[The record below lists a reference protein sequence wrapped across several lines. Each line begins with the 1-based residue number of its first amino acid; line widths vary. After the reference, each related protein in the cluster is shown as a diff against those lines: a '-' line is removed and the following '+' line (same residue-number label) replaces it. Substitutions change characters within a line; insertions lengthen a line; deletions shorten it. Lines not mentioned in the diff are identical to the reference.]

1 MKKIFLIA
9 VLFIISMYNY
19 SLKAQT
25 CNITS
30 TGLSLLNNAQAV
42 NVPSIPIGGIGYAK
56 LVIVNFGS
64 NCSYPAGVVHVQI
77 PFVPAGFNNH
87 FYKYAGPPTF
97 NSVNGKIAFTYDAVN
112 DVLNG
117 TNILPFSTGIAA
129 TEFAYVRIEGVK
141 ATPTPSSIISDI
153 TMQVW
158 AFPATLAYPDLLADN
173 YHNLRID
180 VAGNSGTVPIV
191 LGSFESST
199 DRCDAILKWT
209 TSNEEST
216 KAYELETSIDGVK
229 FDFVGTVKVDG
240 SKAGSY
246 ELKASQPSGKSFYR
260 LKMMEKDGSII
271 YSKIITALTNCNDKT
286 VKVFPNPVKL
296 DQKLNV
302 YITGYDVTVKG
313 DLYSATGQ
321 FVKSY
326 VLKNGSNTLSVEN
339 LAQGFYTLR
348 VSENGSATETIKIN
362 VLK

>member
-9 VLFIISMYNY
+9 VLFIISMYNI
-19 SLKAQT
+19 KAQN
-25 CNITS
+25 CDITS
-30 TGLSLLNNAQAV
+30 TGLSLYNNAQTV
-42 NVPSIPIGGIGYAK
+42 TVPTIAIGGVGYAR

-64 NCSYPAGVVHVQI
+64 NCTYPVGVVHVEI

-97 NSVNGKIAFTYDAVN
+97 NSVNNKIQFTYDAVN
-112 DVLNG
+112 DVLVG
-117 TNILPFSTGIAA
+117 TNILPFATGLAQ
-129 TEFAYVRIEGVK
+129 TEFAFVRVEGVK
-141 ATPTPSSIISDI
+141 ATPIPSSIISDL

-158 AFPATLAYPDLLADN
+158 AFPASGGDN
-173 YHNLRID
+173 ITNNTHNLRID

-199 DRCDAILKWT
+199 DKCDAILKWT
-209 TSNEEST
+209 ASSEIST
-216 KAYELETSIDGVK
+216 KEYELETSIDGIK
-229 FDFVGTVKVDG
+229 FDFVGTVKVDN
-240 SKAGSY
+240 SNAGSY
-246 ELKASQPSGKSFYR
+246 QLKASQPSGKSYYR
-260 LKMMEKDGSII
+260 LKMIEKDGSIT
-271 YSKIITALTNCNDKT
+271 YSKIIPVITNCNDKA
-286 VKVFPNPVKL
+286 VKVFPNPVKS

-302 YITGYDVTVKG
+302 NISGYDASVKG

-326 VLKNGSNTLSVEN
+326 ILKNGSNALSVEN